1 MRRSVHRL
9 HRALPTLY
17 INKLEILNGKI
28 TLTLKH
34 PEKSHSKSL
43 LLDNSTDEIFYQG
56 EKKIRRAINE
66 SNLSKKFGES
76 ERDSAAVVDGKFW
89 PSVLQVFITVNRK
102 SSNIVNEIQ
111 KNLNPQKDKI
121 DR

>member
-1 MRRSVHRL
+1 MSIVMGPSVMRRSVHRL

-66 SNLSKKFGES
+66 SNLSKKLGKAREIAPRWLMENFG
-76 ERDSAAVVDGKFW
+76 RQFC
-89 PSVLQVFITVNRK
+89 R
-102 SSNIVNEIQ
+102 SS
-111 KNLNPQKDKI
+111 
-121 DR
+121 